1 MAVIEL
7 CGLSKWYG
15 EVIGLNN
22 VTTRIGRGITGLLG
36 PNGAGKTT
44 LMGLVTGQLRPSQGH
59 LRVLGH
65 RVWNNPRVLAQIG
78 YCPEGDAF
86 WPDLTG
92 WQFVHFLGRLSGLR
106 GRVARTAARAAIE
119 RTGMEAE
126 MHRPMR
132 GYSKG
137 MRQRIKIAQALV
149 HQPHLLVLDEP
160 FTGADPI
167 SRHDLAAL
175 FSELAADG
183 VDVLIS
189 SHVLHEVEA
198 LTRRILLINHG
209 RIVAEGE
216 LRAVRRQLHDRPHT
230 VRIRVDAPRRLA
242 AHIAPLE
249 SVSGLRLLDDG
260 LLIVETSS
268 PDDLCAWVS
277 RVTLEDNLVVHEI
290 AVTDESLEAVFGYLT
305 EPRV

>member
-7 CGLSKWYG
+7 HGLSKWYG

-22 VTTRIGRGITGLLG
+22 VTTQIGHGITGLLG

-44 LMGLVTGQLRPSQGH
+44 LMGMITGQLRPSQGR
-59 LRVLGH
+59 LRVLDQS
-65 RVWNNPRVLAQIG
+65 VWNNPHVLSQIG

-106 GRVARTAARAAIE
+106 GRAARSATEAAIA
-119 RTGMEAE
+119 RTGMESD
-126 MHRPMR
+126 MHRPIR

-149 HQPHLLVLDEP
+149 HEPRLLALDEP

-175 FSELAADG
+175 FAALAADG
-183 VDVLIS
+183 VDLLIS

-198 LTRRILLINHG
+198 LTRQILMINHG

-216 LRAVRRQLHDRPHT
+216 LRTVRRQLHNRPHT
-230 VRIRVDAPRRLA
+230 VRVRVDAPRRLA
-242 AHIAPLE
+242 ALITPLE
-249 SVSGLRLLDDG
+249 SVSGVRLLDG
-260 LLIVETSS
+260 GTVIVETSS

-277 RVTLEDNLVVHEI
+277 RAALEDGLVVREI
-290 AVTDESLEAVFGYLT
+290 AITDESLEAVFGYLT
-305 EPRV
+305 EARV